1 MVKPYLIQIL
11 KVLALLGADNNRIEL
26 SSFDL
31 ARQVK
36 VSQQTA
42 SRYLLNLDRQEFI
55 RREMGIRK
63 QMIQILPR
71 GMNILREEYVHYH
84 RLFELRD
91 EIQIEGTVISGMGEG
106 KYYTEQDE
114 YVRQFREKLSFTPY
128 SGTLNI
134 SIEDVELN
142 KLRMLRNAGGILI
155 DGFDTADRSF
165 GSVHCFKTK
174 INRVSCAVVLPI
186 RSHYSKV
193 LEVISLYCLR
203 DKLGLKDGDEVK
215 LIVSLK
221 N

>member
-31 ARQVK
+31 AKQVE

-71 GMNILREEYVHYH
+71 GMDVLREEYVHYR
-84 RLFELRD
+84 RLFEFRD

-114 YVRQFREKLSFTPY
+114 YVRQFREKLGFIPY

-142 KLRMLRNAGGILI
+142 KLRMLRNAGGILV

-174 INRVSCAVVLPI
+174 IDRVNCAVVLPI

-193 LEVISLYCLR
+193 LEVISSHCLR
-203 DKLGLKDGDEVK
+203 GKLDLKDGDEVK

>member
-42 SRYLLNLDRQEFI
+42 SRYLLDLDRQEFI

-71 GMNILREEYVHYH
+71 GMNVLREEYVHYH
-84 RLFELRD
+84 RLFDLRD
-91 EIQIEGTVISGMGEG
+91 EIQIEGAVISGMGEG

-114 YVRQFREKLSFTPY
+114 YIRQFREKLGFTPY

-174 INRVSCAVVLPI
+174 ISRVSCAVVLPI

-193 LEVISLYCLR
+193 LEVISSYYLR
-203 DKLGLKDGDEVK
+203 NKLGLKDGDEVK

>member
-42 SRYLLNLDRQEFI
+42 SRYLLDLDRQKFI
-55 RREMGIRK
+55 RREMGVRK
-63 QMIQILPR
+63 QMIQILPH
-71 GMNILREEYVHYH
+71 GMDVLREEYVHYH

-91 EIQIEGTVISGMGEG
+91 EIQIDGTVMSGMGEG

-114 YVRQFREKLSFTPY
+114 YVRQFREKLGFTPY

-174 INRVSCAVVLPI
+174 INRVSCAVVLPM

-193 LEVISLYCLR
+193 LEVISSHYLR

>member
-193 LEVISLYCLR
+193 LEVISSYCLR
-203 DKLGLKDGDEVK
+203 DKLGLKDGNEVK